1 MSRVRTVVHWFRR
14 DLRVA
19 DNTALSRAG
28 RDAERVVPVFVL
40 DDHYAEDP
48 EENVGPAR
56 FRFLRESLEE
66 LAASLPRVG
75 GRLIVRRGPASR
87 ALPELLREAGADAV
101 YANAEIGPHPQERD
115 RAAAAALEAAGARL
129 RLFPDALLVEPDAI
143 ATGAG
148 VPYTVFTAFSRK
160 WLAAEKRN
168 PEPEPAALDTPE
180 LPSIPLAAVR
190 SFRSLEADPLGPPG
204 GEAAARELVRTF
216 FEKRVAR
223 YAEDRERPAVAGT
236 SRLSPHLHFG
246 TVSPRTLR
254 AAAER
259 AWTGEE
265 KRGRAGVERFVLE
278 LAWREFFHHVLFHF
292 PRVAR
297 ESFRPEFDALS
308 WRDDEDSLAAWKAG
322 RTGYPLVDAAMR
334 ELSTTHWMHNRA
346 RMVAASFLTKD
357 LHLHWRHG
365 ERWFAHELADAD
377 LANNN
382 GGWQW
387 AAGSGTDA
395 APYFRIF
402 SPVRQSQRFDPEGA
416 YIRHHVPE
424 LAGVPAERIHEP
436 WTMTAAEQSRAGC
449 RIGVG
454 GDYPRPIVDHDA
466 ERKVALAMWERLR
479 STDHR
484 PPTTDFS

>member
-56 FRFLRESLEE
+56 FRFLRESLED

-87 ALPELLREAGADAV
+87 ALPELLRETGADAV

-148 VPYTVFTAFSRK
+148 EPYTVFTPFSRK

-168 PEPEPAALDTPE
+168 PEPEPATLDTPE
-180 LPSIPLAAVR
+180 LPSVPLAAVR
-190 SFRSLEADPLGPPG
+190 SFRSLEADPLGPTG

-416 YIRHHVPE
+416 YIRRHVPE

-479 STDHR
+479 STDDR